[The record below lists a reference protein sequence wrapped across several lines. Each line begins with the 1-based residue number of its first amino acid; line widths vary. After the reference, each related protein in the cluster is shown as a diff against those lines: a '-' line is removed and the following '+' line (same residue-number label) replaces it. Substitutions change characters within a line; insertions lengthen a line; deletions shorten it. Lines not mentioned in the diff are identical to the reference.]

1 MSNTTKVSDF
11 KSIILKLASPDDIL
25 DWSHGEVTKPETI
38 NYRTQRAEKDG
49 LFCEKIFGPEKD
61 WECYCGKYR
70 RIRYKGVVCDKCG
83 VEVARSI
90 VRRERIGHIEL
101 AVPVSHIWFLRGIP
115 SKMGLTLD
123 CSIQGL
129 EKVVYFAG
137 YIVTKISEAER
148 KKVIEDIKK
157 EYKVKSKGK
166 KREGSKKLEKLTT
179 AEKLSLKEQ
188 RDIALRQVRS
198 LELHQILSEID
209 YRDLSIKYGQVFEA
223 GTGAETLRNIF
234 SQVNLER
241 LAKELSKQAKTAS
254 PAIKQKIL
262 KRLRLIEGMIRSKIR
277 PEWMFLTILP
287 VLPPDL
293 RPMVQLDGGRYA
305 TSDVNDLYRR
315 VINRNNRLKR
325 LIELNAPE
333 VICRNEKR
341 MLQEAVDALIDNS
354 SRRGQVMVAAS
365 TGQKRVLKSLAD
377 ILKGKQGRFRQN
389 LLGKRVDYSG
399 RSVIVVGPELKIH
412 QCGLPK
418 YMALELFKPFVINKL
433 VEQGLAHNVR
443 GAGRLIEE
451 EINEVW
457 SILEEVT
464 KDRCV
469 FLNRAPT
476 LHRLGIQAFHPVL
489 VEGSAIRLHPLVCRA
504 FNADFDGDQM
514 AVHLPL
520 SEEAQTEA
528 KEIMLSANNL
538 LKPATGEPVAI
549 PTQDMVLGC
558 YWMTRI
564 EDGLPGEG
572 KIFADREEA
581 LLAKTFG
588 YVHLKARIK
597 VRMPEYAGKQSHF
610 KGTKETEKSV
620 IDSSPAAQND
630 KEAAQNDNLIETS
643 VGRIYFNYALPEGM
657 GYINQTMKSKDLR
670 RLVSE
675 IIDKFGV
682 GQAAVILDRIK
693 RMGFKYASTSGISW
707 GMGDI
712 EVPKEKKQWLKE
724 AHKKLDQ
731 IQEQYNSGFLTDAE
745 RKSRVIE
752 IWLSTTNKVAKRT
765 AEVMNPKGP
774 IFNIFDSG
782 ARGSLGQ
789 LTQMSGMKG
798 LTINP
803 SGEIIELPIRSSYK
817 EGLSVLE
824 YFISTHGGRKGMA
837 DTALKTATAGY
848 LTRRLV
854 DVCQDVVVREENC
867 GDKKG
872 IYVYREDEEN
882 MGNSLATRITGRIAL
897 EKIVAP
903 FRHPEGVV
911 TTEGSGIDSS
921 PAAQN
926 DKEAAQNDKGKI
938 QNKKSKEEVLV
949 KSGQLIDKEAAQRID
964 EAGID
969 KVKVRSVISCQSL
982 NGICQKCYGYDL
994 GRNELIKLGEA
1005 VGIVTAQ
1012 AIGEPGTQLT
1022 LRTFHT
1028 GGVAGGEDITQ
1039 GLPRVEEIFEARL
1052 PKGKAVVSEVD
1063 GRVEDIVER
1072 NGNKIIQIE
1081 ANVMASEAKQS
1092 RKKSG
1097 IAASVASGDLPRN
1110 DKRKNKMIEYSFP
1123 TGTVLRVEKGD
1134 LVGKG
1139 QQFNDGSID
1148 LKELYEAAGQ
1158 ETVQRYI
1165 IREVQKIYTF
1175 AGENI
1180 NDKHIEMI
1188 IRQMFSRLKIKSAG
1202 DTKFLPDQIVEWARF
1217 KKENNKIAKK
1227 SGQPAVAQ
1235 TLLMGVTK
1243 VSLTTESFL
1252 SAASF
1257 IETTRVL
1264 IDAAIAGKKDGLK
1277 GLKENVIIGKLI
1289 PAGTGYV
1296 K

>member
-1 MSNTTKVSDF
+1 MTTTKVSDF
-11 KSIILKLASPDDIL
+11 KSIVLKLASPEEIL
-25 DWSHGEVTKPETI
+25 EWSNGEVTKPETI

-70 RIRYKGVVCDKCG
+70 RIRYKGIVCDKCG
-83 VEVARSI
+83 VEVTRAI
-90 VRRERIGHIEL
+90 VRRERMGHIEL

-115 SKMGLTLD
+115 SKMGLILD
-123 CSIQGL
+123 RSIQEL
-129 EKVVYFAG
+129 ERIIYFAG
-137 YIVTKISEAER
+137 YIITKVNEEER
-148 KKVIEDIKK
+148 KRVIEDIKK
-157 EYKVKSKGK
+157 EYKQKLKGK
-166 KREGSKKLEKLTT
+166 KEEGEERPEKLTN
-179 AEKLSLKEQ
+179 AEKASLKEQ
-188 RDIALRQVRS
+188 HDRAVRQIRS
-198 LELHQILSEID
+198 LHLHQVLSEID
-209 YRDLSIKYGQVFEA
+209 YRDFSLKYGQVFEA

-234 SQVNLER
+234 EKVNLET
-241 LAKELSKQAKTAS
+241 LAKQLNKESKKAS
-254 PAIKQKIL
+254 SAANLKVL
-262 KRLRLIEGMIRSKIR
+262 KRLRLIEGMTRAKIR
-277 PEWMFLTILP
+277 PEWMLLTMLP

-377 ILKGKQGRFRQN
+377 MLKGKQGRFRQN

-399 RSVIVVGPELKIH
+399 RSVIVVGPELKLH

-451 EINEVW
+451 EIDEVW

-464 KDRCV
+464 KNRCV
-469 FLNRAPT
+469 LLNRAPT
-476 LHRLGIQAFHPVL
+476 LHRLGIQAFQPVL
-489 VEGSAIRLHPLVCRA
+489 VEGNAIRVHPIVCRA

-520 SEEAQTEA
+520 SDEAQEEA
-528 KEIMLSANNL
+528 KDIMLASINL
-538 LKPATGEPVAI
+538 LKPATGKPVAV
-549 PTQDMVLGC
+549 PTLDMVLGC
-558 YWMTRI
+558 YWMTKI
-564 EDGLPGEG
+564 EDDLPGQG
-572 KIFADREEA
+572 KIFSNRSEA
-581 LLAKTFG
+581 LLSKHFG
-588 YVHLKARIK
+588 HVHLKARIK
-597 VRMPEYAGKQSHF
+597 IRL
-610 KGTKETEKSV
+610 
-620 IDSSPAAQND
+620 DD
-630 KEAAQNDNLIETS
+630 DNLVETS
-643 VGRIYFNYALPEGM
+643 VGRIYFNYALPKEIGFV
-657 GYINQTMKSKDLR
+657 NKTMKSGDLR
-670 RLVSE
+670 ELISELINKLGVKETSLV
-675 IIDKFGV
+675 
-682 GQAAVILDRIK
+682 LDRIK
-693 RMGFKYASTSGISW
+693 RMGFKYATTSGISW
-707 GMGDI
+707 GMDDI
-712 EVPKEKKQWLKE
+712 QVPKEKKQWLKQT
-724 AHKKLDQ
+724 HKELDQ
-731 IQEQYNSGFLTDAE
+731 VQTQYDNGLLTDAE

-752 IWLSTTNKVAKRT
+752 IWNSITERITKKTPDALD
-765 AEVMNPKGP
+765 PKGP
-774 IFNIFDSG
+774 IANIFDSK
-782 ARGSLGQ
+782 AKGSLGQ
-789 LTQMSGMKG
+789 LGQMSGMKG
-798 LTINP
+798 LVVNP
-803 SGEIIELPIRSSYK
+803 AGEIIELPIRNSYK

-854 DVCQDVVVREENC
+854 DVCQDVVVRQEDC

-872 IYVYREDEEN
+872 IYIYREDEED
-882 MGNSLATRITGRIAL
+882 MGNSLARRITGRVVL
-897 EKIVAP
+897 ERITDP
-903 FRHPEGVV
+903 
-911 TTEGSGIDSS
+911 DS
-921 PAAQN
+921 
-926 DKEAAQNDKGKI
+926 KKGKA
-938 QNKKSKEEVLV
+938 LA
-949 KSGQLIDKEAAQRID
+949 KSGQLIDKETAEKVDAT
-964 EAGID
+964 GID
-969 KVKVRSVISCQSL
+969 KIKVRSVISCQSTD
-982 NGICQKCYGYDL
+982 GICQKCYGYDL
-994 GRNELIKLGEA
+994 GRNELIKIGEA
-1005 VGIVTAQ
+1005 IGIVTAQ

-1039 GLPRVEEIFEARL
+1039 GLPRVEEIFEARP
-1052 PKGKAVVSEVD
+1052 PKGRAVVSEVD
-1063 GRVEDIVER
+1063 GQVSNIVER
-1072 NGNKIIQIE
+1072 DGQRIAQIE
-1081 ANVMASEAKQS
+1081 VSDTAKTSGQKVS
-1092 RKKSG
+1092 KKKKKVVEYKLPSG
-1097 IAASVASGDLPRN
+1097 VI
-1110 DKRKNKMIEYSFP
+1110 
-1123 TGTVLRVEKGD
+1123 LRIDKGD
-1134 LVGKG
+1134 LVAKG
-1139 QQFNDGSID
+1139 QQLNEGSID
-1148 LKELYEAAGQ
+1148 LKDLYKIADQEA
-1158 ETVQRYI
+1158 VQRYI

-1188 IRQMFSRLKIKSAG
+1188 IRQMFSRMKIRTSG
-1202 DTKFLPDQIVEWARF
+1202 GTKLLADQIVEWSRF
-1217 KKENNKIAKK
+1217 QKENKRVAKRGGEK
-1227 SGQPAVAQ
+1227 ATAQ
-1235 TLLMGVTK
+1235 TLLLGVTK

-1264 IDAAIAGKKDGLK
+1264 IDASIAGKKDDLK